1 MKKKHSNQQIV
12 FSFVLGAW
20 PSREHSQSNFV
31 INRREW
37 TRENGHLFSKRR
49 KQKHYKL
56 LNPYLKY
63 LANLYFIDSREL
75 IRNHNCKIGFILYLI
90 IYYQYHSALFIFLFL
105 ILMEWTRKSFKHQCK
120 NKFKVLSL
128 KVKICLVKLAKN
140 DNKGM
145 LLGIFSPEN
154 KIDNRIYPMYMI
166 NTLYLNSKKKPESV
180 YSV

>member
-1 MKKKHSNQQIV
+1 
-12 FSFVLGAW
+12 
-20 PSREHSQSNFV
+20 
-31 INRREW
+31 
-37 TRENGHLFSKRR
+37 
-49 KQKHYKL
+49 
-56 LNPYLKY
+56 
-63 LANLYFIDSREL
+63 
-75 IRNHNCKIGFILYLI
+75 
-90 IYYQYHSALFIFLFL
+90 
-105 ILMEWTRKSFKHQCK
+105 MEWTRKSFKHQCK

-140 DNKGM
+140 DDKGM

>member
-1 MKKKHSNQQIV
+1 M
-12 FSFVLGAW
+12 
-20 PSREHSQSNFV
+20 
-31 INRREW
+31 
-37 TRENGHLFSKRR
+37 
-49 KQKHYKL
+49 
-56 LNPYLKY
+56 
-63 LANLYFIDSREL
+63 
-75 IRNHNCKIGFILYLI
+75 
-90 IYYQYHSALFIFLFL
+90 
-105 ILMEWTRKSFKHQCK
+105 
-120 NKFKVLSL
+120 